1 MIDYI
6 CRIGVS
12 PSEEVNADI
21 YIYIYIYIYIGINKN
36 KQTKNLSKLTL
47 DVCGFGRFRSGR

>member
-12 PSEEVNADI
+12 PSEEVNAD
-21 YIYIYIYIYIGINKN
+21 IYIYIGINKN

>member
-1 MIDYI
+1 
-6 CRIGVS
+6 VS
-12 PSEEVNADI
+12 PSEEVNAD
-21 YIYIYIYIYIGINKN
+21 IYIYIYIYIGINKN